1 MLQIINLDLF
11 ETLALA
17 VVVLFLGMF
26 LKKKIVFLEEY
37 CIPSPV
43 IGGLVIALVNYI
55 FYLCGYAFAFNETIE
70 DLCMVVFFTTIGLQ
84 VDLRIIKKSFLTL
97 IILLVCVFVLIVLQ
111 NIIAL
116 GTAYV
121 LKGDMLNALTAG
133 SISMMGGSG
142 VAEIVG
148 PVLEDFRL
156 ENGQNLAY
164 GMCTLGFITS
174 ALIGGPLGRYL
185 IKKHNLKPSLEQS
198 KDTPPKKVNTDEKET
213 PKLPFQAKL
222 AKVIYRILI
231 IMGLGMVLCDVLSVF
246 GPVLPDYIGA
256 MFVAIVVR
264 NLGDITGKLPVYPVE
279 LNYIGALSLSLFLA
293 IDFMNIAIWQLSVIN
308 VTQIIIFVLQFIL
321 ITAVAFFVVFRIT
334 GKDYDAAIIS
344 AASCGFGLG
353 ASSSAISNMM
363 VLVGKFGPS
372 IKSFLLVPIVGTL
385 LADAMNSIV
394 IYVILWLI

>member
-231 IMGLGMVLCDVLSVF
+231 IMGLGMMLCDVLSVF

-308 VTQIIIFVLQFIL
+308 ITQIIIFVLQFIL

-363 VLVGKFGPS
+363 VLVGKYGPS

>member
-11 ETLALA
+11 ETVALA

-26 LKKKIVFLEEY
+26 LKKRIVFLEEY

-55 FYLCGYAFAFNETIE
+55 FYLCGYVFAFNKTIE

-84 VDLRIIKKSFLTL
+84 VDLRILRKSFLTM
-97 IILLVCVFVLIVLQ
+97 IILVVCVFVLIILQ
-111 NIIAL
+111 NLVAL
-116 GTAYV
+116 GTAFV
-121 LKGDMLNALTAG
+121 FRGDMLNALTAG
-133 SISMMGGSG
+133 SISMMGGDG

-156 ENGQNLAY
+156 ENGQNLTY

-185 IKKHNLKPSLEQS
+185 IKKYNLKANIETS
-198 KDTPPKKVNTDEKET
+198 KENLGRKEKAKDKTPE
-213 PKLPFQAKL
+213 LPFPAKL

-231 IMGLGMVLCDVLSVF
+231 IMGLGMVLAVDPADV
-246 GPVLPDYIGA
+246 DA
-256 MFVAIVVR
+256 TMFVAIIVR
-264 NLGDITGKLPVYPVE
+264 NIGDITGKLPVYPVE
-279 LNYIGALSLSLFLA
+279 LNYIGALCLSLFLA

-308 VTQIIIFVLQFIL
+308 LTQIVIFILQFVL
-321 ITAVAFFVVFRIT
+321 ITAVAIYVIFRIT

-344 AASCGFGLG
+344 AATCGFGLG

-363 VLVGKFGPS
+363 VLVGKYGPS
-372 IKSFLLVPIVGTL
+372 IKSFMLIPIVGTL
-385 LADAMNSIV
+385 FADTLNSVV
-394 IYVILWLI
+394 IYVILWLL

>member
-11 ETLALA
+11 ETVALA

-26 LKKKIVFLEEY
+26 IKKKIVFLEEY

-84 VDLRIIKKSFLTL
+84 VDLRIIKKSFLTMV
-97 IILLVCVFVLIVLQ
+97 ILLVFVFALIVLQ

-116 GTAYV
+116 GTAFIFR
-121 LKGDMLNALTAG
+121 GDMLNAMTAG
-133 SISMMGGSG
+133 SISMMGGAG
-142 VAEIVG
+142 VAEIIG

-156 ENGQNLAY
+156 KNGQNLAY

-174 ALIGGPLGRYL
+174 ALIGGPIGRYL
-185 IKKHNLKPSLEQS
+185 IKKHNLKPNLES
-198 KDTPPKKVNTDEKET
+198 VKNIRKKNTKNDEKTAE
-213 PKLPFQAKL
+213 LPFSAKL

-231 IMGLGMVLCDVLSVF
+231 IMGLGMVLCDVLSIF

-256 MFVAIVVR
+256 MFIAIIVR
-264 NLGDITGKLPVYPVE
+264 NIGDITGKMPVYPVE

-308 VTQIIIFVLQFIL
+308 ITQIFIFIMQFIL
-321 ITAVAFFVVFRIT
+321 ITILAFFVIFKIT
-334 GKDYDAAIIS
+334 GKDYDAAVIT
-344 AASCGFGLG
+344 AATCGFGLG

-363 VLVGKFGPS
+363 VLVGKYGPS

-385 LADAMNSIV
+385 FADTINSVV
-394 IYVILWLI
+394 IYFILWLL

>member
-1 MLQIINLDLF
+1 
-11 ETLALA
+11 
-17 VVVLFLGMF
+17 
-26 LKKKIVFLEEY
+26 
-37 CIPSPV
+37 
-43 IGGLVIALVNYI
+43 
-55 FYLCGYAFAFNETIE
+55 
-70 DLCMVVFFTTIGLQ
+70 
-84 VDLRIIKKSFLTL
+84 
-97 IILLVCVFVLIVLQ
+97 
-111 NIIAL
+111 
-116 GTAYV
+116 
-121 LKGDMLNALTAG
+121 
-133 SISMMGGSG
+133 
-142 VAEIVG
+142 
-148 PVLEDFRL
+148 
-156 ENGQNLAY
+156 
-164 GMCTLGFITS
+164 
-174 ALIGGPLGRYL
+174 
-185 IKKHNLKPSLEQS
+185 LEQS

-231 IMGLGMVLCDVLSVF
+231 IMGLGMMLCDVLSVF

-308 VTQIIIFVLQFIL
+308 ITQIIIFVLQFIL

-363 VLVGKFGPS
+363 VLVGKYGPS

>member
-17 VVVLFLGMF
+17 VVVLFLGMI

-363 VLVGKFGPS
+363 VLVGKYGPS

>member
-11 ETLALA
+11 ETVALA

-26 LKKKIVFLEEY
+26 LKKRIVFLEEY

-55 FYLCGYAFAFNETIE
+55 FYLCGYVFASNKTIE

-84 VDLRIIKKSFLTL
+84 VDLRILRKSFLTM
-97 IILLVCVFVLIVLQ
+97 IILVVCVFVLIILQ
-111 NIIAL
+111 NLVAL
-116 GTAYV
+116 GTAFV
-121 LKGDMLNALTAG
+121 FRGDMLNALTAG
-133 SISMMGGSG
+133 SISMMGGDG

-156 ENGQNLAY
+156 ENGQNLTY

-185 IKKHNLKPSLEQS
+185 IKKYNLKANIETS
-198 KDTPPKKVNTDEKET
+198 KENLGRKEKAKDKTPE
-213 PKLPFQAKL
+213 LPFPAKL

-231 IMGLGMVLCDVLSVF
+231 IMGLGMVLCDVLALF

-256 MFVAIVVR
+256 MFVAIIVR
-264 NLGDITGKLPVYPVE
+264 NIGDITGKLPVYPVE

-308 VTQIIIFVLQFIL
+308 LTQIVIFILQFVL
-321 ITAVAFFVVFRIT
+321 ITAAAIYVIFRIT

-344 AASCGFGLG
+344 AATCGFGLG

-363 VLVGKFGPS
+363 VLVGKYGPS
-372 IKSFLLVPIVGTL
+372 IKSFMLIPIVGTL
-385 LADAMNSIV
+385 FADTLNSVV
-394 IYVILWLI
+394 IYVILWLL